1 MHSGMAQ
8 TEWGTKNY
16 TQYIRGTLTIVLSAP
31 HGGDLDDPSIPLRD
45 CSGCTTV
52 TDSYTIQLTNEIA
65 DEIYAQ
71 SGASPHVIISHLLRK
86 KLDPNREVGEAANG
100 NELAEEVYYDFHG
113 FIEKAK
119 EYVTSECG
127 GGILFDIHGQSHA
140 EQWIELGYLLTS
152 SELATSDSQIS
163 QYASKSSIRYLS
175 SKPGI
180 SFAEVL
186 RGKISMGG
194 LMEAQD
200 YPSVPSPSNPSPN
213 GGNYFNGG
221 YTTQVHGSRD
231 GGTIDAIQVESP
243 SNVRFDEDARKV
255 YARHLATSML
265 QMHATYYAQACKKI

>member
-1 MHSGMAQ
+1 MLHCFPFLLLLLTIIMHSGMAQ

-152 SELATSDSQIS
+152 PSLQPQIR
-163 QYASKSSIRYLS
+163 KSANML
-175 SKPGI
+175 PNLQFVI
-180 SFAEVL
+180 SPVNLGF
-186 RGKISMGG
+186 
-194 LMEAQD
+194 
-200 YPSVPSPSNPSPN
+200 
-213 GGNYFNGG
+213 
-221 YTTQVHGSRD
+221 
-231 GGTIDAIQVESP
+231 
-243 SNVRFDEDARKV
+243 
-255 YARHLATSML
+255 HLL
-265 QMHATYYAQACKKI
+265 KF